1 MSDNGGVRAC
11 IAIRTSAATS
21 DGALEHLG
29 REWDELLEDSDQR
42 VFFLRWSWNRL
53 WWRILR
59 PPDSELF
66 IITCRDEQDRLVG
79 LAPLYLRQ
87 RYTAGIPHVRELLF
101 LGTGIYAQTSE
112 HLDVIARRGFEQ
124 IVAGSVADYL
134 DQNSTWDRLCLTD
147 IPQSSTMLSGLGRA
161 LAGDTQIE
169 HCSRSYFVDTT
180 VDWQTFKRRLANS
193 GRNNIGSRTR
203 KLFASHTCKFKSAET
218 TGEFD
223 EAMDALVQLHQ
234 ARWQS
239 KGEPGAFAL
248 PNIEQF
254 LREVSH
260 ENLAHGRSRLTT
272 LEIDGKIT
280 AARLDF
286 LDNHIAHAFQ
296 AGFDPAFTKAA
307 VGAVMNGLCIRTYI
321 EDDSVHKYDFMGG
334 SGDYKEMW
342 TKNHADSVRLTL
354 VRSGTRAAAYK
365 SLERAKAV
373 GKSLLRASVP
383 EPIRIAGHRLIT
395 QRHYNRRPE
404 KLQLVGDKRDGKL

>member
-1 MSDNGGVRAC
+1 MSDNGEVRAC
-11 IAIRTSAATS
+11 IAIRTSVATG
-21 DGALEHLG
+21 DDALEHFG

-87 RYTAGIPHVRELLF
+87 RHTAGIPHLRELLF

-112 HLDVIARRGFEQ
+112 YLDVIARRGFEQ
-124 IVAGSVADYL
+124 MVADSVAECL
-134 DQNSTWDRLCLTD
+134 DENSNWDRLCLTD
-147 IPQSSTMLSGLGRA
+147 IPQSSTMLSCLERA

-180 VDWQTFKRRLANS
+180 VDWHTFKRTLPNS
-193 GRNNIGSRTR
+193 ARNNVGSRTCR
-203 KLFASHTCKFKSAET
+203 LFSTHNCNLKSAQT
-218 TGEFD
+218 TD
-223 EAMDALVQLHQ
+223 ELDDAMDALVRLHQ

-248 PNIEQF
+248 PNIEEF
-254 LREVSH
+254 LRKAARESLCDGKTRV
-260 ENLAHGRSRLTT
+260 LM
-272 LEIDGKIT
+272 LEIDGKIS

-296 AGFDPAFTKAA
+296 AGFDPALTKDG

-321 EDDSVHKYDFMGG
+321 EDDSVHKYDFMSGN
-334 SGDYKEMW
+334 GDYKEVW

-354 VRSGTRAAAYK
+354 IRSGTRATAYK

-373 GKSLLRASVP
+373 GKSLLRATVP

-395 QRHYNRRPE
+395 QRHY
-404 KLQLVGDKRDGKL
+404 K